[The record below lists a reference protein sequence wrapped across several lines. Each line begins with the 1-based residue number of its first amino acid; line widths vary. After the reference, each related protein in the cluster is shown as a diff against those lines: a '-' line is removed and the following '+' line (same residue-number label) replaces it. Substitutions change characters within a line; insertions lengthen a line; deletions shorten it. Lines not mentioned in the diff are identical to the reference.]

1 MYHRGM
7 YFGAECH
14 WIDEPI
20 RLVPR
25 QEEGRE
31 RITEVMIPK
40 KIIVRTYNVKRDTSD
55 TITGT
60 HADRIELVLQGHIY
74 TTELECSQ
82 GQRAYIPISS
92 ILHPYGPWYH
102 LEGSNQNH
110 EIQYQ
115 HTAGRL
121 YEYEAMRRWYP
132 GIKPHAAL
140 NAGFE
145 SISFTRHHAI
155 NKRIRQGVHKSGCF
169 WGDHRAEALDLAT
182 FNGIDV
188 GIHDMDRDPQKWRQV
203 LALLAEEKKTIPA
216 GLVRVPKVVIPVVRT
231 GSFAPSSIQPVGAG
245 KQKEVIELDSSSEDE
260 PDADVGETIEGL
272 ISGEGFGEGG
282 RRRKRA
288 RVQ

>member
-1 MYHRGM
+1 M
-7 YFGAECH
+7 
-14 WIDEPI
+14 
-20 RLVPR
+20 
-25 QEEGRE
+25 
-31 RITEVMIPK
+31 
-40 KIIVRTYNVKRDTSD
+40 
-55 TITGT
+55 
-60 HADRIELVLQGHIY
+60 
-74 TTELECSQ
+74 
-82 GQRAYIPISS
+82 
-92 ILHPYGPWYH
+92 
-102 LEGSNQNH
+102 
-110 EIQYQ
+110 
-115 HTAGRL
+115 
-121 YEYEAMRRWYP
+121 
-132 GIKPHAAL
+132 
-140 NAGFE
+140 
-145 SISFTRHHAI
+145 
-155 NKRIRQGVHKSGCF
+155 
-169 WGDHRAEALDLAT
+169 